1 MRLRSDILV
10 VSVHARNIGVLSP
23 IAGWQVMLID
33 SDDQQPV
40 GDVHPRRALAMAFAT
55 DQFDD
60 IVGWKRLESTAWIAT
75 RRDEVPVHVPVVR
88 GRRSTGPNVPR
99 WRSAAGLE

>member
-1 MRLRSDILV
+1 MLVRPDILV
-10 VSVHARNIGVLSP
+10 VSVHARDTGVLAP

-33 SDDQQPV
+33 HDDQQLV
-40 GDVHPRRALAMAFAT
+40 GSVHTRRALAQAFAA

-75 RRDEVPVHVPVVR
+75 RRTDVAVQVPAVR
-88 GRRSTGPNVPR
+88 VRKSVRPNVPR
-99 WRSAAGLE
+99 WRSAAGHG